1 MEIPAMQTFRDN
13 NETSKQSGES
23 RENARGELLELLSQ
37 AEEDVR
43 NGRGAP
49 VTETFADLRARL
61 REC

>member
-1 MEIPAMQTFRDN
+1 MQTFRDN

-43 NGRGAP
+43 EGRVAP